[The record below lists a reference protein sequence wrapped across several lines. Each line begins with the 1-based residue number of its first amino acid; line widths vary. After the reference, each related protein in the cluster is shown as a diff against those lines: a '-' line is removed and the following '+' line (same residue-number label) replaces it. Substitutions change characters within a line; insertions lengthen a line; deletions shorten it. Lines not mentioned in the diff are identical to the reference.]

1 MTATNG
7 NLDELVTKIQM
18 LVEQN
23 ELLRRH
29 NTHLLHENTSLEQ
42 EFVGYKRQATEHEQ
56 ELCDTI
62 SVLRQAEQQ
71 RVAQLEEQRQLLKA
85 YLHALENGINELY
98 QHRI

>member
-1 MTATNG
+1 MTAHN
-7 NLDELVTKIQM
+7 NLDDLVTKVQM

-29 NTHLLHENTSLEQ
+29 NTFLAAENTNLEQ
-42 EFVGYKRQATEHEQ
+42 EFVLYKRQTLEKEQ
-56 ELCDTI
+56 ELRDTI
-62 SVLRQAEQQ
+62 AVLRQAEQE
-71 RVAQLEEQRQLLKA
+71 RVAQLDEQRHLLKA